1 MFSKPDQAS
10 MAQRQ
15 RAKSRWGIGLLFGAL
30 FASGFASSAGCAT
43 QPAVTYT
50 AVPGTRGG
58 VTLLSPRCAKAD
70 SCVLG
75 HVTAA
80 ESGNPLSHA
89 AVFLQLE
96 KGEGPAEGRG
106 EREWILALTDEQ
118 GVFEIADP
126 PAGLYRLSVYA
137 PPREIEIGGIELGAA
152 GTTMVPVR
160 LSPS

>member
-10 MAQRQ
+10 MAHQRK
-15 RAKSRWGIGLLFGAL
+15 AKSGRGNGLLLGAL
-30 FASGFASSAGCAT
+30 FVLAFASSACVTG
-43 QPAVTYT
+43 PEAVPINI
-50 AVPGTRGG
+50 PGTRGG

-96 KGEGPAEGRG
+96 KGEGDGK
-106 EREWILALTDEQ
+106 REWILALTDEQ